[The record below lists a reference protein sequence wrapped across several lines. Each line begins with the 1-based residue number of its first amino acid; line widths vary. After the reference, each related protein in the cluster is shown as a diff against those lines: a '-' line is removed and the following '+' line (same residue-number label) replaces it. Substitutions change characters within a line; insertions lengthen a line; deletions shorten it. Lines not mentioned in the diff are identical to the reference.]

1 MKGEKLRLPLLLKID
16 NEPDDLL
23 LPYEIDLSIF
33 HALDNRELIEHIRR
47 VGKVLYN
54 KG

>member
-1 MKGEKLRLPLLLKID
+1 MLKIGY
-16 NEPDDLL
+16 ELDDLL
-23 LPYEIDLSIF
+23 LPYEEIDLSIF
-33 HALDNRELIEHIRR
+33 HALDNRELIEYIRR